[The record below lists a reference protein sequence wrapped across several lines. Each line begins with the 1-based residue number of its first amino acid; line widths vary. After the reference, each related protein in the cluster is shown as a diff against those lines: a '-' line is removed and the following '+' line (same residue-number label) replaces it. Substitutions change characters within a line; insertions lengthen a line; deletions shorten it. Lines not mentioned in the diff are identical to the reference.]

1 MFSYQP
7 QIFENNQWQ
16 ALSPWSR
23 PFTDGTA
30 LNDVLDAGCINLSL
44 SSRYNA
50 IKPFT
55 PIRIIISENGVEVD
69 RIYRLVSS
77 TKRTRRTF
85 APSVGAKY
93 DWTINT
99 IEITKAME
107 RRFIGTLTSTKY
119 LHTDYNEKY
128 AAALVSKETDYPG
141 GGVDLNVVLV
151 EKNKIMQPYQHGDSI
166 DIPCVQYYPELDE
179 QGLYVFDSDSHYG
192 RVFRFGV
199 YPCTVTI
206 DVDGRVIYT
215 KSHSLA
221 RFDTETL
228 TIPNE
233 GERLTITY
241 ETKYESA
248 PVLSTDY
255 VSDTLK
261 ITYKVSLFS
270 QIATKTRPTITSV
283 CQRLLSSGITR
294 RGGFS
299 SQEYVLDENFAEEY
313 KNVLAPEFSF
323 TNCTLFEALAQVGG
337 YIHAI
342 PRLVPLSTTDDTH
355 YKVTFDKL
363 GGSEQAPTMPPMIY
377 QDSTIDSNEWCGKI
391 TSPAQNLCN
400 TTDEG
405 GTITE
410 LGNDYITVRTEDGNI
425 EINGDNVLIR
435 TSLPIQQLIKLECGF
450 IPDHDANFDG
460 RTTPVGDI
468 TAYAYED
475 AEYSVLSSYWGTA
488 YPYSKAWALRWKQG
502 GTTIDGL
509 TWRQKNVTS
518 IGDAFQNTAIINIIN
533 AKAGLSLKSAEKN
546 DGEWYRRLAFKVTY
560 VPIATARVEAVK
572 PVLTDGGET
581 NNALVYNQ
589 GANVAETSFYGE
601 KMRGAIAR
609 LGQDVE
615 QRTYDIKT
623 YSQMPKVGQIL
634 DGKYI
639 ATIDA
644 EYDITRI
651 RITVTLAKNFNQLSQ
666 FVGLN
671 SNYRLYDISEKQSV
685 ERHIHYADKIFIGK
699 TPTTGSKLTLL
710 QNVPNVLINTI
721 NHSKTGDEE
730 IKKAQLVRILPFSAG
745 NALQDRAVIL
755 PVVAFPFGTSI
766 CFNFSFYDNYG
777 AGYQS
782 SDDYENEKNK
792 AAQRLV
798 PYTDVYGEVS
808 HIHFAMYNEGWTPNL
823 AAQADGGYAKL
834 YPQDNEFNW
843 YSGDHS
849 KALVDSYLVSY
860 LLTDGA
866 LEINKDSREKIDVT
880 YQVHYIAKSDDI
892 VVGTGLADFCKLVTD
907 TEPTLAKAAVYVVW
921 FDHTINGLNQY
932 INDSLHLGSINTD
945 VGYFERIGLLTDSQ
959 PFTIVDGVF
968 RWDSRTCP
976 RRDGAKAYA
985 VCKWKGNGRYEML
998 FGQNVTLAYGDSTD
1012 ALYFSPVPSEA
1023 NDYVLMIA
1031 PANTNVYATNAGGN
1045 PVGKLRL
1052 ASGVIPLDAEYS
1064 FIYSAQINR
1073 YSCLFN
1079 ETFSYAD
1086 KPTTITLKY
1095 LAMDN
1100 TLTLMADGIV
1110 LQEGESYD
1118 ISGNQVISLLA
1129 VPAGT
1134 QEITAQYR
1142 VATRQ
1147 AYDVVD
1153 GYVKTS
1159 DLVPKT

>member
-7 QIFENNQWQ
+7 QIYENAQWQ
-16 ALSPWSR
+16 ALSPWAR

-30 LNDVLDAGCINLSL
+30 LNDILDAGCINLSL
-44 SSRYNA
+44 SSRYA
-50 IKPFT
+50 PIKPFT
-55 PIRIIISENGVEVD
+55 PIRIIIAENGVEVD

-215 KSHSLA
+215 KSHSSA

-248 PVLSTDY
+248 PVLTTDY

-270 QIATKTRPTITSV
+270 QIAPKTQPTITSV

-294 RGGFS
+294 RVGIDNGAEIQK
-299 SQEYVLDENFAEEY
+299 QEYVLDEDFAQEY
-313 KNVLAPEFSF
+313 KNVTAPEFSF
-323 TNCTLFEALAQVGG
+323 TNCTLWDALSQVGG

-405 GTITE
+405 GAITE
-410 LGNDYITVRTEDGNI
+410 FGNDYITVRTDDGNI

-450 IPDHDANFDG
+450 IPDYNSG
-460 RTTPVGDI
+460 NTPVGDI

-502 GTTIDGL
+502 GNIIDGL
-509 TWRQKNVTS
+509 TFKQEGQTS
-518 IGDAFQNTAIINIIN
+518 VSEAFNNTAIVNIIN
-533 AKAGLSLKSAEKN
+533 AKTGIGLKPIDTSN
-546 DGEWYRRLAFKVTY
+546 GEWYRRLAFKVTY

-581 NNALVYNQ
+581 SNALVYNQ
-589 GANVAETSFYGE
+589 GANVTETSFYGE

-623 YSQMPKVGQIL
+623 YSQMPKVGQLL

-685 ERHIHYADKIFIGK
+685 ERHIHYAERIIVGK
-699 TPTTGSKLTLL
+699 SAYASRYSYQSNGNTVVDTH
-710 QNVPNVLINTI
+710 NTI
-721 NHSKTGDEE
+721 LRYFTLMMKRTFDRGAWSADESDYV
-730 IKKAQLVRILPFSAG
+730 INKIMCAFVSFDKFNASDGILM
-745 NALQDRAVIL
+745 
-755 PVVAFPFGTSI
+755 PVVAFPFGNSI
-766 CFNFSFYDNYG
+766 CFNISFYDNYG
-777 AGYQS
+777 AGFQS
-782 SDDYENEKNK
+782 SNDFENEKNK
-792 AAQRLV
+792 ATQRLV
-798 PYTDVYGEVS
+798 PYTDVYGEFS
-808 HIHFAMYNEGWTPNL
+808 KMSLFMSDNAWTPSFNE
-823 AAQADGGYAKL
+823 QKDGGKAML
-834 YPQDNEFNW
+834 YPEGTLLRKYGFTTLEVTGNLDD
-843 YSGDHS
+843 Y
-849 KALVDSYLVSY
+849 ALKID
-860 LLTDGA
+860 
-866 LEINKDSREKIDVT
+866 KDSREQIDVS
-880 YQVHYIAKSDDI
+880 YQVHYVSDCDDIIVCPGLATFNPYVSKEEAILEPDKFYVIWQKQTINALNKDIVASTSITVQELSADTAWEENTTPLKHILMVNGILKWNPMTCPINGAKSWAI
-892 VVGTGLADFCKLVTD
+892 CKKVGTDR
-907 TEPTLAKAAVYVVW
+907 Y
-921 FDHTINGLNQY
+921 TI
-932 INDSLHLGSINTD
+932 
-945 VGYFERIGLLTDSQ
+945 
-959 PFTIVDGVF
+959 
-968 RWDSRTCP
+968 
-976 RRDGAKAYA
+976 
-985 VCKWKGNGRYEML
+985 L
-998 FGQNVTLAYGDSTD
+998 FGQNVDRNSGETTD
-1012 ALYFSPVPSEA
+1012 AIYFSA
-1023 NDYVLMIA
+1023 
-1031 PANTNVYATNAGGN
+1031 
-1045 PVGKLRL
+1045 
-1052 ASGVIPLDAEYS
+1052 VIPEDY
-1064 FIYSAQINR
+1064 
-1073 YSCLFN
+1073 
-1079 ETFSYAD
+1079 
-1086 KPTTITLKY
+1086 
-1095 LAMDN
+1095 
-1100 TLTLMADGIV
+1100 
-1110 LQEGESYD
+1110 QE
-1118 ISGNQVISLLA
+1118 
-1129 VPAGT
+1129 
-1134 QEITAQYR
+1134 
-1142 VATRQ
+1142 VAF
-1147 AYDVVD
+1147 
-1153 GYVKTS
+1153 
-1159 DLVPKT
+1159 

>member
-16 ALSPWSR
+16 ALSPWAR

-30 LNDVLDAGCINLSL
+30 LNDILDAGCINLSL
-44 SSRYNA
+44 SSRYNP

-55 PIRIIISENGVEVD
+55 PIRIIIAENGVEVD
-69 RIYRLVSS
+69 RIYRFVSS

-179 QGLYVFDSDSHYG
+179 QGLYVFDSNSHYG

-206 DVDGRVIYT
+206 DVDGHVIYT
-215 KSHSLA
+215 KSHSSA

-241 ETKYESA
+241 ETQYESA
-248 PVLSTDY
+248 IIGTTNYESN
-255 VSDTLK
+255 TLK
-261 ITYKVSLFS
+261 IEYKVSLFT
-270 QIATKTRPTITSV
+270 QIVPKTQPTITSV

-294 RGGFS
+294 RVGIDTS
-299 SQEYVLDENFAEEY
+299 AEIQKQEYVLDENFAQEY
-313 KNVLAPEFSF
+313 KNITAPEFSF
-323 TNCTLFEALAQVGG
+323 TNCTLWDALSQVGG

-363 GGSEQAPTMPPMIY
+363 GGSEQAPAMPPMIY

-405 GTITE
+405 GAITE
-410 LGNDYITVRTEDGNI
+410 FGNDYITVRTEDGNI

-450 IPDHDANFDG
+450 IPDYNSG
-460 RTTPVGDI
+460 NTPVGDI

-502 GTTIDGL
+502 GNIIDGL
-509 TWRQKNVTS
+509 TFKQEGQTS
-518 IGDAFQNTAIINIIN
+518 VSEAFNNTAIVNIIN
-533 AKAGLSLKSAEKN
+533 AKTGIGLKPIDTSN
-546 DGEWYRRLAFKVTY
+546 GEWYRRLAFKVTY

-581 NNALVYNQ
+581 SNALVYNQ

-639 ATIDA
+639 ATVDA

-685 ERHIHYADKIFIGK
+685 ERHVHYAERIIVGK
-699 TPTTGSKLTLL
+699 SAYASRYSYQSNGNTVVDTH
-710 QNVPNVLINTI
+710 NTI
-721 NHSKTGDEE
+721 LRYFTLMMKRTFDRGAWSADESDYV
-730 IKKAQLVRILPFSAG
+730 INKIMCAFVSFDKF
-745 NALQDRAVIL
+745 NASDGVLM
-755 PVVAFPFGTSI
+755 PVVAFPFGNSI
-766 CFNFSFYDNYG
+766 CFNISFYDNYG
-777 AGYQS
+777 AGFQS
-782 SDDYENEKNK
+782 SNDFENEKNK
-792 AAQRLV
+792 ATQRLV
-798 PYTDVYGEVS
+798 PYTDVYGEFS
-808 HIHFAMYNEGWTPNL
+808 KMSLFMSDNAWTPSFNE
-823 AAQADGGYAKL
+823 QKDGGKAML
-834 YPQDNEFNW
+834 YPEGTLF
-843 YSGDHS
+843 S
-849 KALVDSYLVSY
+849 KYGFTTFEATGNLDDYALKID
-860 LLTDGA
+860 
-866 LEINKDSREKIDVT
+866 KDSREQIDFS
-880 YQVHYIAKSDDI
+880 YQVHYVSDSDDI
-892 VVGTGLADFCKLVTD
+892 IVCPGLATFNPYVSKEEAILEPDKFYVIWQKQTINALNKDIVASTSITVQELSADTAWEENTTPLKHILMVNGILKWNPMTCPINGAKSWAICKKVGTDR
-907 TEPTLAKAAVYVVW
+907 Y
-921 FDHTINGLNQY
+921 TI
-932 INDSLHLGSINTD
+932 
-945 VGYFERIGLLTDSQ
+945 
-959 PFTIVDGVF
+959 
-968 RWDSRTCP
+968 
-976 RRDGAKAYA
+976 
-985 VCKWKGNGRYEML
+985 L
-998 FGQNVTLAYGDSTD
+998 FGQNVDRNSGETTD
-1012 ALYFSPVPSEA
+1012 AIYFSA
-1023 NDYVLMIA
+1023 
-1031 PANTNVYATNAGGN
+1031 
-1045 PVGKLRL
+1045 
-1052 ASGVIPLDAEYS
+1052 VIPEDY
-1064 FIYSAQINR
+1064 
-1073 YSCLFN
+1073 
-1079 ETFSYAD
+1079 
-1086 KPTTITLKY
+1086 
-1095 LAMDN
+1095 
-1100 TLTLMADGIV
+1100 
-1110 LQEGESYD
+1110 QE
-1118 ISGNQVISLLA
+1118 
-1129 VPAGT
+1129 
-1134 QEITAQYR
+1134 
-1142 VATRQ
+1142 
-1147 AYDVVD
+1147 VD
-1153 GYVKTS
+1153 F
-1159 DLVPKT
+1159 

>member
-16 ALSPWSR
+16 ALSPWAR

-119 LHTDYNEKY
+119 LHTDYAAGTSIATGVFSDESTGTGYQTPTYNNTIKNPNQSGNITIPSCQSSFALGSRGRWYNE
-128 AAALVSKETDYPG
+128 DYNHP
-141 GGVDLNVVLV
+141 
-151 EKNKIMQPYQHGDSI
+151 
-166 DIPCVQYYPELDE
+166 
-179 QGLYVFDSDSHYG
+179 
-192 RVFRFGV
+192 
-199 YPCTVTI
+199 
-206 DVDGRVIYT
+206 VDGKGCYAIITYPSGKTVNTGYIEKTTYSLNADEIGTYT
-215 KSHSLA
+215 IMYQLQ
-221 RFDTETL
+221 
-228 TIPNE
+228 
-233 GERLTITY
+233 Y
-241 ETKYESA
+241 ETKDPQADVYYN
-248 PVLSTDY
+248 DRCKY
-255 VSDTLK
+255 TLK
-261 ITYKVSLFS
+261 IGVFE
-270 QIATKTRPTITSV
+270 QIAPKTQPTITSV

-299 SQEYVLDENFAEEY
+299 AQEYVLDEDFAEEY
-313 KNVLAPEFSF
+313 KNVTAPEFSF
-323 TNCTLFEALAQVGG
+323 TNCTLWDALSQVGG

-391 TSPAQNLCN
+391 SSPAQNLCN

-450 IPDHDANFDG
+450 IPDYNRG
-460 RTTPVGDI
+460 NTPVGDI

-509 TWRQKNVTS
+509 VWRQKNVTS
-518 IGDAFQNTAIINIIN
+518 VGDAFQNTAIINIIN
-533 AKAGLSLKSAEKN
+533 AKTGLSLKSSATN

-581 NNALVYNQ
+581 SNALVYNQ

-699 TPTTGSKLTLL
+699 TPTRGSKGSNLTLL

-721 NHSKTGDEE
+721 NHSKTGDDE
-730 IKKAQLVRILPFSAG
+730 IKKAQLVRVLPFSAG

-782 SDDYENEKNK
+782 SDDYENETNK

-823 AAQADGGYAKL
+823 AAQQDGGYAKI

-849 KALVDSYLVSY
+849 KALVDSYLASY

-907 TEPTLAKAAVYVVW
+907 TEPPLARASVFVVW

-932 INDSLHLGSINTD
+932 INDSFHLGSINTD

-976 RRDGAKAYA
+976 RSGGAKAYA

-1012 ALYFSPVPSEA
+1012 ALYFSPVSGEA

-1073 YSCLFN
+1073 YSCLFG

-1095 LAMDN
+1095 VAMDR

-1129 VPAGT
+1129 VPTGT

>member
-16 ALSPWSR
+16 ALSPWAR

-30 LNDVLDAGCINLSL
+30 LNDILDAGCINLSL
-44 SSRYNA
+44 SSRYNP

-55 PIRIIISENGVEVD
+55 PIRIIIAENGVEVD
-69 RIYRLVSS
+69 RIYRFVSS

-215 KSHSLA
+215 KSHSSA

-241 ETKYESA
+241 ETQYESA
-248 PVLSTDY
+248 IIGTTNYESN
-255 VSDTLK
+255 TLK
-261 ITYKVSLFS
+261 IEYKVSLFT
-270 QIATKTRPTITSV
+270 QIVPKTQPTITSV

-294 RGGFS
+294 RVGIDTGAEIQK
-299 SQEYVLDENFAEEY
+299 QEYVLDENFAQEY
-313 KNVLAPEFSF
+313 KNITAPEFSF
-323 TNCTLFEALAQVGG
+323 TNCTLWDALSQVGG

-405 GTITE
+405 GAITE
-410 LGNDYITVRTEDGNI
+410 FGNDYITVRTEDGNI

-450 IPDHDANFDG
+450 IPDYNSG
-460 RTTPVGDI
+460 NTPVGDI

-502 GTTIDGL
+502 GNIIDGL
-509 TWRQKNVTS
+509 TFKQEGQTS
-518 IGDAFQNTAIINIIN
+518 VSEAFNNTAIVNIIN
-533 AKAGLSLKSAEKN
+533 AKTGIGLKPIDTSN
-546 DGEWYRRLAFKVTY
+546 GEWYRRLAFKVTY

-581 NNALVYNQ
+581 SNALVYNQ

-639 ATIDA
+639 ATVDA

-685 ERHIHYADKIFIGK
+685 ERHIHYAERIIVGK
-699 TPTTGSKLTLL
+699 SAYASRYSYQSNGNTVVDTH
-710 QNVPNVLINTI
+710 NTI
-721 NHSKTGDEE
+721 LRYFTLMMKRTFDRGAWSADESDYV
-730 IKKAQLVRILPFSAG
+730 INKIMCAFVSFDKFNASDGILM
-745 NALQDRAVIL
+745 
-755 PVVAFPFGTSI
+755 PVVAFPFGNSI
-766 CFNFSFYDNYG
+766 CFNISFYDNYG
-777 AGYQS
+777 AGFQS
-782 SDDYENEKNK
+782 SNDFENEKNK
-792 AAQRLV
+792 ATQRLV
-798 PYTDVYGEVS
+798 PYTDVYGEFS
-808 HIHFAMYNEGWTPNL
+808 KMSLFMSDNAWTPSFNE
-823 AAQADGGYAKL
+823 QKDGGKAML
-834 YPQDNEFNW
+834 YPEGTLF
-843 YSGDHS
+843 S
-849 KALVDSYLVSY
+849 KYGFTTLEATGNLDDYALKID
-860 LLTDGA
+860 
-866 LEINKDSREKIDVT
+866 KDSREQIDVS
-880 YQVHYIAKSDDI
+880 YQVHYVSDSDDI
-892 VVGTGLADFCKLVTD
+892 IVCPGLASFNPYVSKEEAILEPDKFYVIWQKQTINALNKDIVTSSSITVQELSADTAWEENTTPLTHVLMVNGILKWNPMTCPINGAKSWAICKKVGTDR
-907 TEPTLAKAAVYVVW
+907 Y
-921 FDHTINGLNQY
+921 TI
-932 INDSLHLGSINTD
+932 
-945 VGYFERIGLLTDSQ
+945 
-959 PFTIVDGVF
+959 
-968 RWDSRTCP
+968 
-976 RRDGAKAYA
+976 
-985 VCKWKGNGRYEML
+985 L
-998 FGQNVTLAYGDSTD
+998 FGQNVDINSGETTD
-1012 ALYFSPVPSEA
+1012 AIYFSA
-1023 NDYVLMIA
+1023 
-1031 PANTNVYATNAGGN
+1031 
-1045 PVGKLRL
+1045 
-1052 ASGVIPLDAEYS
+1052 VIPEDY
-1064 FIYSAQINR
+1064 
-1073 YSCLFN
+1073 
-1079 ETFSYAD
+1079 
-1086 KPTTITLKY
+1086 
-1095 LAMDN
+1095 
-1100 TLTLMADGIV
+1100 
-1110 LQEGESYD
+1110 QE
-1118 ISGNQVISLLA
+1118 
-1129 VPAGT
+1129 
-1134 QEITAQYR
+1134 
-1142 VATRQ
+1142 
-1147 AYDVVD
+1147 VD
-1153 GYVKTS
+1153 F
-1159 DLVPKT
+1159 

>member
-7 QIFENNQWQ
+7 QIYENNQWQ
-16 ALSPWSR
+16 ALSPWAR

-44 SSRYNA
+44 SSRYNP

-99 IEITKAME
+99 IELTKQLE
-107 RRFIGTLTSTKY
+107 RRFVGTLTSTKY
-119 LHTDYNEKY
+119 LQTEYASGTIAASYAMSGENVENLEVIGKIYSPIEINTTKTVPSVSDMFKLPPTTTDLGTTTGWYWD
-128 AAALVSKETDYPG
+128 ETKIKAIQN
-141 GGVDLNVVLV
+141 NVVLQ
-151 EKNKIMQPYQHGDSI
+151 ENSASGAA
-166 DIPCVQYYPELDE
+166 PELS
-179 QGLYVFDSDSHYG
+179 F
-192 RVFRFGV
+192 
-199 YPCTVTI
+199 
-206 DVDGRVIYT
+206 
-215 KSHSLA
+215 
-221 RFDTETL
+221 
-228 TIPNE
+228 
-233 GERLTITY
+233 
-241 ETKYESA
+241 
-248 PVLSTDY
+248 STD
-255 VSDTLK
+255 TPGN
-261 ITYKVSLFS
+261 ITVRYELRIRSESISSGSPTPAIIYWKTVYDFAISAFS
-270 QIATKTRPTITSV
+270 QIAPKTQPTITSV

-299 SQEYVLDENFAEEY
+299 EQEYVLDEGFAQEY
-313 KNVLAPEFSF
+313 ENVTAPEFSF
-323 TNCTLFEALAQVGG
+323 TNCTLWDALSQVGG

-400 TTDEG
+400 TTDESG
-405 GTITE
+405 AITE
-410 LGNDYITVRTEDGNI
+410 LGNDYITVRTEDGQI

-450 IPDHDANFDG
+450 IPDYDSGN
-460 RTTPVGDI
+460 TPVGDI

-533 AKAGLSLKSAEKN
+533 AKTGLSLKSAEKN

-581 NNALVYNQ
+581 SNALVYNQ

-644 EYDITRI
+644 EYDVTRI

-685 ERHIHYADKIFIGK
+685 ERHIHYADKILIGK
-699 TPTTGSKLTLL
+699 TPAGSNLTILR
-710 QNVPNVLINTI
+710 NVFNVLINTI
-721 NHSKTGDEE
+721 NHSIKVNDK
-730 IKKAQLVRILPFSAG
+730 IKKAQLVRVLPFSEG

-782 SDDYENEKNK
+782 SDDYENETNK

-823 AAQADGGYAKL
+823 AAQQDGGYAKL
-834 YPQDNEFNW
+834 YPQNKDFDWNGGATQLA
-843 YSGDHS
+843 YIDTS
-849 KALVDSYLVSY
+849 LVGYMNSA
-860 LLTDGA
+860 GA

-892 VVGTGLADFCKLVTD
+892 VVGTGLANCCKLVTD
-907 TEPTLAKAAVYVVW
+907 TEAIPILGRAVVYVVW
-921 FDHTINGLNQY
+921 LDHTINGLNQY
-932 INDSLHLGSINTD
+932 INDDYHFDSINRD
-945 VGYFERIGLLTDSQ
+945 VGYFERIDLVQDSQ
-959 PFTIVDGVF
+959 PYTIVDGMF

-976 RRDGAKAYA
+976 RPGGAKAYA
-985 VCKWKGNGRYEML
+985 VCKWKGNKRYEML

-1012 ALYFSPVPSEA
+1012 ALYFSPISGEA
-1023 NDYVLMIA
+1023 ND
-1031 PANTNVYATNAGGN
+1031 
-1045 PVGKLRL
+1045 
-1052 ASGVIPLDAEYS
+1052 
-1064 FIYSAQINR
+1064 
-1073 YSCLFN
+1073 
-1079 ETFSYAD
+1079 
-1086 KPTTITLKY
+1086 
-1095 LAMDN
+1095 
-1100 TLTLMADGIV
+1100 
-1110 LQEGESYD
+1110 
-1118 ISGNQVISLLA
+1118 
-1129 VPAGT
+1129 
-1134 QEITAQYR
+1134 
-1142 VATRQ
+1142 
-1147 AYDVVD
+1147 
-1153 GYVKTS
+1153 
-1159 DLVPKT
+1159 

>member
-16 ALSPWSR
+16 ALSPWAR

-30 LNDVLDAGCINLSL
+30 LNDILDAGCINLSL
-44 SSRYNA
+44 SSRYNP

-55 PIRIIISENGVEVD
+55 PIRIIIAENGVEVD
-69 RIYRLVSS
+69 RIYRFVSS

-199 YPCTVTI
+199 YPCTITI

-215 KSHSLA
+215 KSHSSA

-241 ETKYESA
+241 ETQYESA
-248 PVLSTDY
+248 IIGTTNYESN
-255 VSDTLK
+255 TLK
-261 ITYKVSLFS
+261 IEYKVSLFT
-270 QIATKTRPTITSV
+270 QIVPKTQPTITSV

-294 RGGFS
+294 RVGIDTS
-299 SQEYVLDENFAEEY
+299 AEIQKQEYVLDENFAQEY
-313 KNVLAPEFSF
+313 KNITAPEFSF
-323 TNCTLFEALAQVGG
+323 TNCTLWDALSQVGG

-363 GGSEQAPTMPPMIY
+363 GGSEQAPAMPPMIY

-405 GTITE
+405 GAITE
-410 LGNDYITVRTEDGNI
+410 FGNDYITVRTEDGNI

-450 IPDHDANFDG
+450 IPDYNSG
-460 RTTPVGDI
+460 NTPVGDI

-502 GTTIDGL
+502 GNIIDGL
-509 TWRQKNVTS
+509 TFKQEGQTS
-518 IGDAFQNTAIINIIN
+518 VSEAFNNTAIVNIIN
-533 AKAGLSLKSAEKN
+533 AKTGIGLKPIDTSN
-546 DGEWYRRLAFKVTY
+546 GEWYRRLAFKVTY

-581 NNALVYNQ
+581 SNALVYNQ
-589 GANVAETSFYGE
+589 GANVTETSFYGE

-623 YSQMPKVGQIL
+623 YSQIPKVGQIL

-639 ATIDA
+639 ATVDA

-685 ERHIHYADKIFIGK
+685 ERHIHYAERIIVGK
-699 TPTTGSKLTLL
+699 SAYASRYSYQSNGNTVVDTH
-710 QNVPNVLINTI
+710 NTI
-721 NHSKTGDEE
+721 LRYFTLMMKRTFDRGAWSADESDYV
-730 IKKAQLVRILPFSAG
+730 INKIMCAFVSFDKFNASDGILM
-745 NALQDRAVIL
+745 
-755 PVVAFPFGTSI
+755 PVVAFPFGNSI
-766 CFNFSFYDNYG
+766 CFNISFYDNYG
-777 AGYQS
+777 AGFQS
-782 SDDYENEKNK
+782 SNDFENEKNK
-792 AAQRLV
+792 ATQRLV
-798 PYTDVYGEVS
+798 PYTDVYGEFS
-808 HIHFAMYNEGWTPNL
+808 KMSLFMSDNAWTPSFNE
-823 AAQADGGYAKL
+823 QKDGGKAML
-834 YPQDNEFNW
+834 YPEGTLF
-843 YSGDHS
+843 S
-849 KALVDSYLVSY
+849 KYGFTTLEATGNLDDYALKID
-860 LLTDGA
+860 
-866 LEINKDSREKIDVT
+866 KDSREQIDFS
-880 YQVHYIAKSDDI
+880 YQVHYVSDSDDI
-892 VVGTGLADFCKLVTD
+892 IVCPGLASFNPYVSKEEAILEPDKFYVIWQKQTINALNKDIVASTSITVQELSADTAWEENTTPLKHILMVNGILKWNPMTCPINGAKSWAICKKVGTDR
-907 TEPTLAKAAVYVVW
+907 Y
-921 FDHTINGLNQY
+921 TI
-932 INDSLHLGSINTD
+932 
-945 VGYFERIGLLTDSQ
+945 
-959 PFTIVDGVF
+959 
-968 RWDSRTCP
+968 
-976 RRDGAKAYA
+976 
-985 VCKWKGNGRYEML
+985 L
-998 FGQNVTLAYGDSTD
+998 FGQNVDRNSGETTD
-1012 ALYFSPVPSEA
+1012 AIYFSA
-1023 NDYVLMIA
+1023 
-1031 PANTNVYATNAGGN
+1031 
-1045 PVGKLRL
+1045 
-1052 ASGVIPLDAEYS
+1052 VIPEDY
-1064 FIYSAQINR
+1064 
-1073 YSCLFN
+1073 
-1079 ETFSYAD
+1079 
-1086 KPTTITLKY
+1086 
-1095 LAMDN
+1095 
-1100 TLTLMADGIV
+1100 
-1110 LQEGESYD
+1110 QE
-1118 ISGNQVISLLA
+1118 
-1129 VPAGT
+1129 
-1134 QEITAQYR
+1134 
-1142 VATRQ
+1142 
-1147 AYDVVD
+1147 VD
-1153 GYVKTS
+1153 F
-1159 DLVPKT
+1159 

>member
-16 ALSPWSR
+16 ALSPWAR

-30 LNDVLDAGCINLSL
+30 LNDILDAGCINLSL
-44 SSRYNA
+44 SSRYNP

-69 RIYRLVSS
+69 RIYRFVSS

-199 YPCTVTI
+199 YPCTITI

-215 KSHSLA
+215 KSHSSA

-241 ETKYESA
+241 ETQYESA
-248 PVLSTDY
+248 IIGTTNYESN
-255 VSDTLK
+255 TLK
-261 ITYKVSLFS
+261 IEYKVSLFT
-270 QIATKTRPTITSV
+270 QIVPKTQPTITSV

-294 RGGFS
+294 RVGIDTS
-299 SQEYVLDENFAEEY
+299 AEIQKQEYVLDENFAQEY
-313 KNVLAPEFSF
+313 KNVTAPEFSF
-323 TNCTLFEALAQVGG
+323 TNCTLWDALSQVGG

-363 GGSEQAPTMPPMIY
+363 GGSEQAPAMPPMIY

-405 GTITE
+405 GAITE
-410 LGNDYITVRTEDGNI
+410 FGNDYITVRTEDGNI
-425 EINGDNVLIR
+425 EINGDNVVIR
-435 TSLPIQQLIKLECGF
+435 VPEPMQKLVKLECGY
-450 IPDHDANFDG
+450 IPEYKDG
-460 RTTPVGDI
+460 KTPVGDI
-468 TAYAYED
+468 SAYAYED

-502 GTTIDGL
+502 GNIIDGL
-509 TWRQKNVTS
+509 TFKQEGQTS
-518 IGDAFQNTAIINIIN
+518 VSEAFNNTAIVNIIN
-533 AKAGLSLKSAEKN
+533 AKTGIGLKPIDTSN
-546 DGEWYRRLAFKVTY
+546 GEWYRRLAFKVTY

-581 NNALVYNQ
+581 SNALVYNQ
-589 GANVAETSFYGE
+589 GANVTETSFYGE

-639 ATIDA
+639 ATVDA

-685 ERHIHYADKIFIGK
+685 ERHIHYAERIIVGK
-699 TPTTGSKLTLL
+699 SAYASRYSYQSNGNTVVDTH
-710 QNVPNVLINTI
+710 NTI
-721 NHSKTGDEE
+721 LRYFTLMMKRTFDRGAWSADESDYV
-730 IKKAQLVRILPFSAG
+730 INKIMCAFVSFDKF
-745 NALQDRAVIL
+745 NASDGVLM
-755 PVVAFPFGTSI
+755 PVVAFPFGNSI
-766 CFNFSFYDNYG
+766 CFNISFYDNYG
-777 AGYQS
+777 AGFQS
-782 SDDYENEKNK
+782 SNDFENEKNK
-792 AAQRLV
+792 ATQRLV
-798 PYTDVYGEVS
+798 PYTDVYGEFS
-808 HIHFAMYNEGWTPNL
+808 KMSLFMSDNAWTPSFNE
-823 AAQADGGYAKL
+823 QKDGGKAML
-834 YPQDNEFNW
+834 YPEGTLF
-843 YSGDHS
+843 S
-849 KALVDSYLVSY
+849 KYGFTTLEATGNLDDYALKID
-860 LLTDGA
+860 
-866 LEINKDSREKIDVT
+866 KDSREQIDFS
-880 YQVHYIAKSDDI
+880 YQVHYVSDGDDI
-892 VVGTGLADFCKLVTD
+892 IVCPGLASFNPYVSREGVIL
-907 TEPTLAKAAVYVVW
+907 EPNKFYVIW
-921 FDHTINGLNQY
+921 QKQTINALNKDIVTSSSITVQELSADTAWEENLGGLAHALM
-932 INDSLHLGSINTD
+932 INGILKWN
-945 VGYFERIGLLTDSQ
+945 
-959 PFTIVDGVF
+959 PM
-968 RWDSRTCP
+968 TCP
-976 RRDGAKAYA
+976 IDGAKSWAI
-985 VCKWKGNGRYEML
+985 CKKVGTNRYTIC
-998 FGQNVTLAYGDSTD
+998 FGQNVDINSGETTD
-1012 ALYFSPVPSEA
+1012 AIYFSA
-1023 NDYVLMIA
+1023 
-1031 PANTNVYATNAGGN
+1031 
-1045 PVGKLRL
+1045 
-1052 ASGVIPLDAEYS
+1052 VIPEDY
-1064 FIYSAQINR
+1064 
-1073 YSCLFN
+1073 
-1079 ETFSYAD
+1079 
-1086 KPTTITLKY
+1086 
-1095 LAMDN
+1095 
-1100 TLTLMADGIV
+1100 
-1110 LQEGESYD
+1110 QE
-1118 ISGNQVISLLA
+1118 
-1129 VPAGT
+1129 
-1134 QEITAQYR
+1134 
-1142 VATRQ
+1142 
-1147 AYDVVD
+1147 VD
-1153 GYVKTS
+1153 F
-1159 DLVPKT
+1159 

>member
-16 ALSPWSR
+16 ALSPWVR

-44 SSRYNA
+44 SSRYTP

-99 IEITKAME
+99 IELTKAME

-119 LHTDYNEKY
+119 LHTDYASAYQQVSENLNNGLATGYKKY
-128 AAALVSKETDYPG
+128 IDITQHYYSPVIVGKAFTVYSNRYSINVTPNGTVTAGSIKR
-141 GGVDLNVVLV
+141 LNVVVKSPSGSVLMN
-151 EKNKIMQPYQHGDSI
+151 EDLTANKNIR
-166 DIPCVQYYPELDE
+166 LDE
-179 QGLYVFDSDSHYG
+179 IG
-192 RVFRFGV
+192 
-199 YPCTVTI
+199 T
-206 DVDGRVIYT
+206 YT
-215 KSHSLA
+215 L
-221 RFDTETL
+221 TETL
-228 TIPNE
+228 VITWTLVGDPGTMDETFKNE
-233 GERLTITY
+233 
-241 ETKYESA
+241 
-248 PVLSTDY
+248 LSFAAFT
-255 VSDTLK
+255 
-261 ITYKVSLFS
+261 
-270 QIATKTRPTITSV
+270 QIAPKTQPTITSV

-294 RGGFS
+294 RVGIDTGAEIQK
-299 SQEYVLDENFAEEY
+299 QEYVLDEDFAQEY
-313 KNVLAPEFSF
+313 ENVTAPEFSF
-323 TNCTLFEALAQVGG
+323 TNCTLWDALSQVGG

-405 GTITE
+405 GAITE
-410 LGNDYITVRTEDGNI
+410 FGNDYITVRTEDGNI

-450 IPDHDANFDG
+450 IPDYNSG
-460 RTTPVGDI
+460 NTPVGDI

-502 GTTIDGL
+502 GNIIDGL
-509 TWRQKNVTS
+509 TFKQEGQTS
-518 IGDAFQNTAIINIIN
+518 VSEAFNNTAIVNIIN
-533 AKAGLSLKSAEKN
+533 AKTGIGLKPIDTSN
-546 DGEWYRRLAFKVTY
+546 GEWYRRLAFKVTY

-581 NNALVYNQ
+581 SNALVYNQ

-685 ERHIHYADKIFIGK
+685 ERHIHYAERIIVGK
-699 TPTTGSKLTLL
+699 SAYASRYSYQSNGNTVVDTH
-710 QNVPNVLINTI
+710 NTI
-721 NHSKTGDEE
+721 LRYFTLMMKRTFDRGAWTADESDYV
-730 IKKAQLVRILPFSAG
+730 INKIMCAFVSFDKF
-745 NALQDRAVIL
+745 NASDGIIM
-755 PVVAFPFGTSI
+755 PVVAFPFGNSI
-766 CFNFSFYDNYG
+766 CFNISFYDNYG
-777 AGYQS
+777 AGFQS
-782 SDDYENEKNK
+782 SNDFENEKNK
-792 AAQRLV
+792 ATQRLV
-798 PYTDVYGEVS
+798 PYTDVYGEFS
-808 HIHFAMYNEGWTPNL
+808 KMSLFMSDNAWTPSFNE
-823 AAQADGGYAKL
+823 QKDGGKAML
-834 YPQDNEFNW
+834 YPEGTLFRKYGFTTLEATGNLDD
-843 YSGDHS
+843 Y
-849 KALVDSYLVSY
+849 ALKID
-860 LLTDGA
+860 
-866 LEINKDSREKIDVT
+866 KDSREQIDFS
-880 YQVHYIAKSDDI
+880 YQVHYVSDSDDI
-892 VVGTGLADFCKLVTD
+892 IVCPGLASFNPYVSKEEAILEPDKFYVIWQKQTINALNKDIVTSSSITVQELSADTAWEENTTPLTHVLMVNGILKWNPMTCPINGAKSWAICKKVGTDR
-907 TEPTLAKAAVYVVW
+907 Y
-921 FDHTINGLNQY
+921 TI
-932 INDSLHLGSINTD
+932 
-945 VGYFERIGLLTDSQ
+945 
-959 PFTIVDGVF
+959 
-968 RWDSRTCP
+968 
-976 RRDGAKAYA
+976 
-985 VCKWKGNGRYEML
+985 L
-998 FGQNVTLAYGDSTD
+998 FGQNVDRNSGETTD
-1012 ALYFSPVPSEA
+1012 AIYFSA
-1023 NDYVLMIA
+1023 
-1031 PANTNVYATNAGGN
+1031 
-1045 PVGKLRL
+1045 
-1052 ASGVIPLDAEYS
+1052 VIPEDY
-1064 FIYSAQINR
+1064 
-1073 YSCLFN
+1073 
-1079 ETFSYAD
+1079 
-1086 KPTTITLKY
+1086 
-1095 LAMDN
+1095 
-1100 TLTLMADGIV
+1100 
-1110 LQEGESYD
+1110 QE
-1118 ISGNQVISLLA
+1118 
-1129 VPAGT
+1129 
-1134 QEITAQYR
+1134 
-1142 VATRQ
+1142 
-1147 AYDVVD
+1147 VD
-1153 GYVKTS
+1153 F
-1159 DLVPKT
+1159 

>member
-16 ALSPWSR
+16 ALSPWAR

-30 LNDVLDAGCINLSL
+30 LNDILDAGCINLSL
-44 SSRYNA
+44 SSRYNP

-55 PIRIIISENGVEVD
+55 PIRIIIAENGVEVD
-69 RIYRLVSS
+69 RIYRFVSS

-206 DVDGRVIYT
+206 DVDGHVIYT
-215 KSHSLA
+215 KSHSSA

-241 ETKYESA
+241 ETQYESA
-248 PVLSTDY
+248 IIGTTNYESN
-255 VSDTLK
+255 TLK
-261 ITYKVSLFS
+261 IEYKVSLFT
-270 QIATKTRPTITSV
+270 QIVPKTQPTITSV

-294 RGGFS
+294 RVGIDTGAEIQK
-299 SQEYVLDENFAEEY
+299 QEYVLDEDFAQEY
-313 KNVLAPEFSF
+313 ENVTAPEFSF
-323 TNCTLFEALAQVGG
+323 TNCTLWDALSQVGG

-405 GTITE
+405 GAITE
-410 LGNDYITVRTEDGNI
+410 FGNDYITVRTEDGNI

-450 IPDHDANFDG
+450 IPDYNSG
-460 RTTPVGDI
+460 NTPVGDI

-502 GTTIDGL
+502 GNIIDGL
-509 TWRQKNVTS
+509 TFKQEGQTS
-518 IGDAFQNTAIINIIN
+518 VSEAFNNTAIVNIIN
-533 AKAGLSLKSAEKN
+533 AKTGIGLKPIDTSNGK
-546 DGEWYRRLAFKVTY
+546 WYRRLAFKVTY

-581 NNALVYNQ
+581 SNALVYNQ

-639 ATIDA
+639 ATVDA

-685 ERHIHYADKIFIGK
+685 ERHIHYAERIIVGK
-699 TPTTGSKLTLL
+699 SAYASRYSYQSNGNTVVDTH
-710 QNVPNVLINTI
+710 NTI
-721 NHSKTGDEE
+721 LRYFTLMMKRTFDRGAWSADESDYV
-730 IKKAQLVRILPFSAG
+730 INKIMCAFVSFDKFNASDGILM
-745 NALQDRAVIL
+745 
-755 PVVAFPFGTSI
+755 PVVAFPFGNSI
-766 CFNFSFYDNYG
+766 CFNISFYDNYG
-777 AGYQS
+777 AGFQS
-782 SDDYENEKNK
+782 SNDFENEKNK
-792 AAQRLV
+792 ATQRLV
-798 PYTDVYGEVS
+798 PYTDVYGEFS
-808 HIHFAMYNEGWTPNL
+808 KMSLFMSDNAWTPSFNE
-823 AAQADGGYAKL
+823 QKDGGKAML
-834 YPQDNEFNW
+834 YPEGTLF
-843 YSGDHS
+843 S
-849 KALVDSYLVSY
+849 KYGFTTLEATGNLDDYALKID
-860 LLTDGA
+860 
-866 LEINKDSREKIDVT
+866 KDSREQIDFS
-880 YQVHYIAKSDDI
+880 YQVHYVSDSDDI
-892 VVGTGLADFCKLVTD
+892 IVCPGLASFNPYVSKEEAILEPDKFYVIWQKQTINALNKDIVTSSSITVQELSADTAWEENTTPLTHVLMVNGILKWNPMTCPINGAKSWAICKKVGTDR
-907 TEPTLAKAAVYVVW
+907 Y
-921 FDHTINGLNQY
+921 TI
-932 INDSLHLGSINTD
+932 
-945 VGYFERIGLLTDSQ
+945 
-959 PFTIVDGVF
+959 
-968 RWDSRTCP
+968 
-976 RRDGAKAYA
+976 
-985 VCKWKGNGRYEML
+985 L
-998 FGQNVTLAYGDSTD
+998 FGQNVDRNSGETTD
-1012 ALYFSPVPSEA
+1012 AIYFSA
-1023 NDYVLMIA
+1023 
-1031 PANTNVYATNAGGN
+1031 
-1045 PVGKLRL
+1045 
-1052 ASGVIPLDAEYS
+1052 VIPEDY
-1064 FIYSAQINR
+1064 
-1073 YSCLFN
+1073 
-1079 ETFSYAD
+1079 
-1086 KPTTITLKY
+1086 
-1095 LAMDN
+1095 
-1100 TLTLMADGIV
+1100 
-1110 LQEGESYD
+1110 QE
-1118 ISGNQVISLLA
+1118 
-1129 VPAGT
+1129 
-1134 QEITAQYR
+1134 
-1142 VATRQ
+1142 
-1147 AYDVVD
+1147 VD
-1153 GYVKTS
+1153 F
-1159 DLVPKT
+1159 

>member
-16 ALSPWSR
+16 ALSPWAR

-44 SSRYNA
+44 SSRYNP

-55 PIRIIISENGVEVD
+55 PIRIIITEDGVEVD

-99 IEITKAME
+99 IELTKAME

-119 LHTDYNEKY
+119 LQTDYNEKY
-128 AAALVSKETDYPG
+128 AAAIVSKETDYPG
-141 GGVDLNVVLV
+141 GGIDLNVVLV

-179 QGLYVFDSDSHYG
+179 QGLYVFDSNSHYG

-199 YPCTVTI
+199 YPCTITI

-215 KSHSLA
+215 KSHSSA

-248 PVLSTDY
+248 PVLTTDY

-270 QIATKTRPTITSV
+270 QIAPKTQPTITSV

-294 RGGFS
+294 RVGIDTGAEIQK
-299 SQEYVLDENFAEEY
+299 QEYVLDENFAQEY
-313 KNVLAPEFSF
+313 KNITAPEFSF
-323 TNCTLFEALAQVGG
+323 TNCTLWDALSQVGG

-405 GTITE
+405 GAITE
-410 LGNDYITVRTEDGNI
+410 FGNDYITVRTEDGNI

-450 IPDHDANFDG
+450 IPDYNSG
-460 RTTPVGDI
+460 NTPVGDI

-502 GTTIDGL
+502 GNIIDGL
-509 TWRQKNVTS
+509 TFKQEGQTS
-518 IGDAFQNTAIINIIN
+518 VSEAFNNTAIVNIIN
-533 AKAGLSLKSAEKN
+533 AKTGIGLKPIDTSN
-546 DGEWYRRLAFKVTY
+546 GEWYRRLAFKVTY

-581 NNALVYNQ
+581 SNALVYNQ

-639 ATIDA
+639 ATVDA
-644 EYDITRI
+644 EYDITRM

-685 ERHIHYADKIFIGK
+685 ERHIHYAERIIVGK
-699 TPTTGSKLTLL
+699 SAYASRYSYQSNGNTVVDTH
-710 QNVPNVLINTI
+710 NTI
-721 NHSKTGDEE
+721 LRYFTLMMKRTFDRGAWSADESDYV
-730 IKKAQLVRILPFSAG
+730 INKIMCAFVSFDKFNASDGILM
-745 NALQDRAVIL
+745 
-755 PVVAFPFGTSI
+755 PVVAFPFGNSI
-766 CFNFSFYDNYG
+766 CFNISFYDNYG
-777 AGYQS
+777 AGFQS
-782 SDDYENEKNK
+782 SNDFENEKNK
-792 AAQRLV
+792 ATQRLV
-798 PYTDVYGEVS
+798 PYTDVYGEFS
-808 HIHFAMYNEGWTPNL
+808 KMSLFMSDNAWTPSFNE
-823 AAQADGGYAKL
+823 QKDGGKAML
-834 YPQDNEFNW
+834 YPEGTLF
-843 YSGDHS
+843 S
-849 KALVDSYLVSY
+849 KYGFTTLEATGNLDDYALKID
-860 LLTDGA
+860 
-866 LEINKDSREKIDVT
+866 KDSREQIDFS
-880 YQVHYIAKSDDI
+880 YQVHYVSDSDDI
-892 VVGTGLADFCKLVTD
+892 IVCPGLASFNPYVSKEEAILEPDKFYVIWQKQTINALNKDIVASTSITVQELSADTAWEENTTPLTHVLMVNGILKWNPMTCPINGAKSWAICKKVGTDR
-907 TEPTLAKAAVYVVW
+907 Y
-921 FDHTINGLNQY
+921 TI
-932 INDSLHLGSINTD
+932 
-945 VGYFERIGLLTDSQ
+945 
-959 PFTIVDGVF
+959 
-968 RWDSRTCP
+968 
-976 RRDGAKAYA
+976 
-985 VCKWKGNGRYEML
+985 L
-998 FGQNVTLAYGDSTD
+998 FGQNVDINSGETTD
-1012 ALYFSPVPSEA
+1012 AIYFSA
-1023 NDYVLMIA
+1023 
-1031 PANTNVYATNAGGN
+1031 
-1045 PVGKLRL
+1045 
-1052 ASGVIPLDAEYS
+1052 VIPEDY
-1064 FIYSAQINR
+1064 
-1073 YSCLFN
+1073 
-1079 ETFSYAD
+1079 
-1086 KPTTITLKY
+1086 
-1095 LAMDN
+1095 
-1100 TLTLMADGIV
+1100 
-1110 LQEGESYD
+1110 QE
-1118 ISGNQVISLLA
+1118 
-1129 VPAGT
+1129 
-1134 QEITAQYR
+1134 
-1142 VATRQ
+1142 VAF
-1147 AYDVVD
+1147 
-1153 GYVKTS
+1153 
-1159 DLVPKT
+1159 

>member
-1 MFSYQP
+1 VLLFYAKKEQVSMFSYQP

-16 ALSPWSR
+16 ALSPWAR

-44 SSRYNA
+44 SSRYNP

-55 PIRIIISENGVEVD
+55 PIRIIITEDGVEVD

-119 LHTDYNEKY
+119 LGKDFASGKSISMPVTSGNAFDNGY
-128 AAALVSKETDYPG
+128 LI
-141 GGVDLNVVLV
+141 
-151 EKNKIMQPYQHGDSI
+151 EKNKIFMPLKVGTSYAIPYFNWGIYQTVEN
-166 DIPCVQYYPELDE
+166 PN
-179 QGLYVFDSDSHYG
+179 GLYATSNALLDFANNTMSVISPS
-192 RVFRFGV
+192 GV
-199 YPCTVTI
+199 EIAKVLYYNGTTNTTKTI
-206 DVDGRVIYT
+206 E
-215 KSHSLA
+215 L
-221 RFDTETL
+221 TET
-228 TIPNE
+228 
-233 GERLTITY
+233 GTY
-241 ETKYESA
+241 HIKYEGYIEQENTHYDFSA
-248 PVLSTDY
+248 DYSLS
-255 VSDTLK
+255 VFEQ
-261 ITYKVSLFS
+261 V
-270 QIATKTRPTITSV
+270 QQKTQPTITSV

-299 SQEYVLDENFAEEY
+299 AQEYVLDEDFAEEY

-323 TNCTLFEALAQVGG
+323 TNCTLWDALSQVGG

-377 QDSTIDSNEWCGKI
+377 RDSTIDSNEWCGKI

-533 AKAGLSLKSAEKN
+533 AKTGLSLKSSATN

-699 TPTTGSKLTLL
+699 TPTAGSNLTILR
-710 QNVPNVLINTI
+710 NVSNVLINTI
-721 NHSKTGDEE
+721 DHSVTGDDE
-730 IKKAQLVRILPFSAG
+730 IKKAQIVRVLPFSGG
-745 NALQDRAVIL
+745 NALQDRSVIL
-755 PVVAFPFGTSI
+755 PVVAFPFGTSL

-782 SDDYENEKNK
+782 SDDYENETNK

-808 HIHFAMYNEGWTPNL
+808 HIHFAMYNEGWIPNL
-823 AAQADGGYAKL
+823 AAQQDGGYAKL
-834 YPQDNEFNW
+834 YPQNKDFDWNGGATQVA
-843 YSGDHS
+843 YIDTS
-849 KALVDSYLVSY
+849 LVGYTTSA
-860 LLTDGA
+860 GA
-866 LEINKDSREKIDVT
+866 LEIDKDSREKIDVT
-880 YQVHYIAKSDDI
+880 YQVHFIAKSDDI

-907 TEPTLAKAAVYVVW
+907 TEPTVGKATVFVVW
-921 FDHTINGLNQY
+921 LDHTINGLNQY
-932 INDSLHLGSINTD
+932 IADSYHLASGDFDI
-945 VGYFERIGLLTDSQ
+945 GYFENIGLLIPADR
-959 PFTIVDGVF
+959 PYTIVDGVF
-968 RWDSRTCP
+968 KWNSRTCP

-1012 ALYFSPVPSEA
+1012 ALYFSP
-1023 NDYVLMIA
+1023 
-1031 PANTNVYATNAGGN
+1031 
-1045 PVGKLRL
+1045 
-1052 ASGVIPLDAEYS
+1052 ASGEDTM
-1064 FIYSAQINR
+1064 
-1073 YSCLFN
+1073 FN
-1079 ETFSYAD
+1079 
-1086 KPTTITLKY
+1086 
-1095 LAMDN
+1095 
-1100 TLTLMADGIV
+1100 
-1110 LQEGESYD
+1110 
-1118 ISGNQVISLLA
+1118 
-1129 VPAGT
+1129 
-1134 QEITAQYR
+1134 
-1142 VATRQ
+1142 
-1147 AYDVVD
+1147 
-1153 GYVKTS
+1153 
-1159 DLVPKT
+1159 

>member
-16 ALSPWSR
+16 ALSPWAR

-44 SSRYNA
+44 SSRYDP

-55 PIRIIISENGVEVD
+55 PIRIIIAENGVEAD

-119 LHTDYNEKY
+119 LQTDYAEQGYKTKGTMLPTSNTDFIDFATVGTPYLTPYKNGSTMYVLNPNKQIHYSASLDTINESYVEIKY
-128 AAALVSKETDYPG
+128 PSGSV
-141 GGVDLNVVLV
+141 
-151 EKNKIMQPYQHGDSI
+151 NKIITTSLNDDTVTQIELTEDGTYSI
-166 DIPCVQYYPELDE
+166 TAYADTKLRKTSSGSTYNAR
-179 QGLYVFDSDSHYG
+179 GGFVFDIG
-192 RVFRFGV
+192 VFSES
-199 YPCTVTI
+199 
-206 DVDGRVIYT
+206 T
-215 KSHSLA
+215 K
-221 RFDTETL
+221 
-228 TIPNE
+228 
-233 GERLTITY
+233 
-241 ETKYESA
+241 
-248 PVLSTDY
+248 
-255 VSDTLK
+255 
-261 ITYKVSLFS
+261 
-270 QIATKTRPTITSV
+270 KTQPTITSV
-283 CQRLLSSGITR
+283 CQRLLSTGITR
-294 RGGFS
+294 RGGFFA
-299 SQEYVLDENFAEEY
+299 QEYVLDEDFAEKY
-313 KNVLAPEFSF
+313 KNVTAPEFSF
-323 TNCTLFEALAQVGG
+323 TNCTLWDALSQVGG

-518 IGDAFQNTAIINIIN
+518 VGDAFQNTAIINIIN
-533 AKAGLSLKSAEKN
+533 AKTGLSLKSAEKN

-581 NNALVYNQ
+581 SNALVYNQ

-699 TPTTGSKLTLL
+699 TPTVGSNLTLL

-907 TEPTLAKAAVYVVW
+907 TEPPLARASVFVVW

-932 INDSLHLGSINTD
+932 INDSYHLDNIDTD
-945 VGYFERIGLLTDSQ
+945 IGYFERIIMLTDSN
-959 PFTIVDGVF
+959 PYTIVNGVF

-976 RRDGAKAYA
+976 RRGGAKAYA

-1012 ALYFSPVPSEA
+1012 ALYFSPVSGEA
-1023 NDYVLMIA
+1023 NDYELMIA

-1064 FIYSAQINR
+1064 YIYSAQINR
-1073 YSCLFN
+1073 YSCLFG

-1095 LAMDN
+1095 VAMDT
-1100 TLTLMADGIV
+1100 TLTLMADGLV
-1110 LQEGESYD
+1110 LEEGDDKNYVV
-1118 ISGNQVISLLA
+1118 SGNQTISLLA
-1129 VPAGT
+1129 IPSGT
-1134 QEITAQYR
+1134 QNITAQYR

>member
-16 ALSPWSR
+16 ALSPWAR

-30 LNDVLDAGCINLSL
+30 LNDILDAGCINLSL
-44 SSRYNA
+44 SSRYNP

-55 PIRIIISENGVEVD
+55 PIRIIIAENGVEVD
-69 RIYRLVSS
+69 RIYRFVSS

-215 KSHSLA
+215 KSHSSA

-241 ETKYESA
+241 ETQYESA
-248 PVLSTDY
+248 IIGTTNYESN
-255 VSDTLK
+255 TLK
-261 ITYKVSLFS
+261 IEYKVSLFT
-270 QIATKTRPTITSV
+270 QIVPKTQPTITSV

-294 RGGFS
+294 RVGIDTS
-299 SQEYVLDENFAEEY
+299 AEIQKQEYVLDENFAQEY
-313 KNVLAPEFSF
+313 KNITAPEFSF
-323 TNCTLFEALAQVGG
+323 TNCTLWDALSQVGG

-363 GGSEQAPTMPPMIY
+363 GGSEQAPAMPPMIY

-405 GTITE
+405 GAITE
-410 LGNDYITVRTEDGNI
+410 FGNDYITVRTEDGNI

-450 IPDHDANFDG
+450 IPDYNSG
-460 RTTPVGDI
+460 NTPVGDI

-502 GTTIDGL
+502 GNIIDGL
-509 TWRQKNVTS
+509 TFKQEGQTS
-518 IGDAFQNTAIINIIN
+518 VSEAFNNTAIVNIIN
-533 AKAGLSLKSAEKN
+533 AKTGIGLKPIDTSN
-546 DGEWYRRLAFKVTY
+546 GEWYRRLAFKVTY

-581 NNALVYNQ
+581 SNALVYNQ

-685 ERHIHYADKIFIGK
+685 ERHIHYAERIIVGK
-699 TPTTGSKLTLL
+699 SAYASRYSYQSNGNTVVDTH
-710 QNVPNVLINTI
+710 NTI
-721 NHSKTGDEE
+721 LRYFTLMMKRTFDRGAWSADESDYV
-730 IKKAQLVRILPFSAG
+730 INKIMCAFVSFDKFNASDGILM
-745 NALQDRAVIL
+745 
-755 PVVAFPFGTSI
+755 PVVAFPFGNSI
-766 CFNFSFYDNYG
+766 CFNISFYDNYG
-777 AGYQS
+777 AGFQS
-782 SDDYENEKNK
+782 SNDFENEKNK
-792 AAQRLV
+792 ATQRLV
-798 PYTDVYGEVS
+798 PYTDVYGEFS
-808 HIHFAMYNEGWTPNL
+808 KMSLFMSDNAWTPSFNE
-823 AAQADGGYAKL
+823 QKDGGKAML
-834 YPQDNEFNW
+834 YPEGTLF
-843 YSGDHS
+843 S
-849 KALVDSYLVSY
+849 KYGFTTLEATGNLDDYALKID
-860 LLTDGA
+860 
-866 LEINKDSREKIDVT
+866 KDSREQIDFS
-880 YQVHYIAKSDDI
+880 YQVHYVSDSDDI
-892 VVGTGLADFCKLVTD
+892 IVCPGLASFNPYVSKEEAILEPDKFYVIWQKQTINALNKDIVASTSITVQELSADTAWEENTTPLTHVLMVNGILKWNPMTCPINGAKSWAICKKVGTDR
-907 TEPTLAKAAVYVVW
+907 Y
-921 FDHTINGLNQY
+921 TI
-932 INDSLHLGSINTD
+932 
-945 VGYFERIGLLTDSQ
+945 
-959 PFTIVDGVF
+959 
-968 RWDSRTCP
+968 
-976 RRDGAKAYA
+976 
-985 VCKWKGNGRYEML
+985 L
-998 FGQNVTLAYGDSTD
+998 FGQNVDRNSGETTD
-1012 ALYFSPVPSEA
+1012 AIYFSA
-1023 NDYVLMIA
+1023 
-1031 PANTNVYATNAGGN
+1031 
-1045 PVGKLRL
+1045 
-1052 ASGVIPLDAEYS
+1052 VIPEDY
-1064 FIYSAQINR
+1064 
-1073 YSCLFN
+1073 
-1079 ETFSYAD
+1079 
-1086 KPTTITLKY
+1086 
-1095 LAMDN
+1095 
-1100 TLTLMADGIV
+1100 
-1110 LQEGESYD
+1110 QE
-1118 ISGNQVISLLA
+1118 
-1129 VPAGT
+1129 
-1134 QEITAQYR
+1134 
-1142 VATRQ
+1142 
-1147 AYDVVD
+1147 VD
-1153 GYVKTS
+1153 F
-1159 DLVPKT
+1159 

>member
-16 ALSPWSR
+16 ALSPWAR

-30 LNDVLDAGCINLSL
+30 LNDILDAGCINLSL
-44 SSRYNA
+44 SSRYNP

-55 PIRIIISENGVEVD
+55 PIRIIIAENGVEVD
-69 RIYRLVSS
+69 RIYRFVSS

-206 DVDGRVIYT
+206 DVDGHVIYT
-215 KSHSLA
+215 KSHSSA

-241 ETKYESA
+241 ETQYESA
-248 PVLSTDY
+248 IIGTTNYESN
-255 VSDTLK
+255 TLK
-261 ITYKVSLFS
+261 IEYKVSLFT
-270 QIATKTRPTITSV
+270 QIAPKTQPTITSV

-294 RGGFS
+294 RVGIDTGAEIQK
-299 SQEYVLDENFAEEY
+299 QEYVLDENFAQEY
-313 KNVLAPEFSF
+313 KNITAPEFSF

-363 GGSEQAPTMPPMIY
+363 GGSEQAPAMPPMIY

-405 GTITE
+405 GAITE
-410 LGNDYITVRTEDGNI
+410 FGNDYITVRTEDGNI

-450 IPDHDANFDG
+450 IPDYNSG
-460 RTTPVGDI
+460 NTPVGDI

-502 GTTIDGL
+502 GNIIDGL
-509 TWRQKNVTS
+509 TFKQEGQTS
-518 IGDAFQNTAIINIIN
+518 VSEAFNNTAIVNIIN
-533 AKAGLSLKSAEKN
+533 AKTGIGLKPIDTSN
-546 DGEWYRRLAFKVTY
+546 GEWYRRLAFKVTY

-581 NNALVYNQ
+581 SNALVYNQ

-639 ATIDA
+639 ATVDA

-685 ERHIHYADKIFIGK
+685 ERHIHYAERIIVGK
-699 TPTTGSKLTLL
+699 SAYASRYSYQSNGNTVVDTH
-710 QNVPNVLINTI
+710 NTI
-721 NHSKTGDEE
+721 LRYFTLMMKRTFDRGAWSADESDYV
-730 IKKAQLVRILPFSAG
+730 INKIMCAFVSFDKFNASDGILM
-745 NALQDRAVIL
+745 
-755 PVVAFPFGTSI
+755 PVVAFPFGNSI
-766 CFNFSFYDNYG
+766 CFNISFYDNYG
-777 AGYQS
+777 AGFQS
-782 SDDYENEKNK
+782 SNDFENEKNK
-792 AAQRLV
+792 ATQRLV
-798 PYTDVYGEVS
+798 PYTDVYGEFS
-808 HIHFAMYNEGWTPNL
+808 KMSLFMSDNAWTPSLNE
-823 AAQADGGYAKL
+823 QNDGGKAML
-834 YPQDNEFNW
+834 YPEGTLF
-843 YSGDHS
+843 S
-849 KALVDSYLVSY
+849 KYGFTTLEATGNLDDYALKID
-860 LLTDGA
+860 
-866 LEINKDSREKIDVT
+866 KDSREQIDIS
-880 YQVHYIAKSDDI
+880 YQVHYVSDSDDI
-892 VVGTGLADFCKLVTD
+892 IVCPGLASFNPYVSKEEAILEPDKFYVIWQKQTINALNKDIVTSSSITVQELSADTAWEENTTPLTHVLMVNGILKWNPMTCPINGAKSWAICKKVGTDR
-907 TEPTLAKAAVYVVW
+907 Y
-921 FDHTINGLNQY
+921 TI
-932 INDSLHLGSINTD
+932 
-945 VGYFERIGLLTDSQ
+945 
-959 PFTIVDGVF
+959 
-968 RWDSRTCP
+968 
-976 RRDGAKAYA
+976 
-985 VCKWKGNGRYEML
+985 L
-998 FGQNVTLAYGDSTD
+998 FGQNVDRNSGETTD
-1012 ALYFSPVPSEA
+1012 AIYFSA
-1023 NDYVLMIA
+1023 
-1031 PANTNVYATNAGGN
+1031 
-1045 PVGKLRL
+1045 
-1052 ASGVIPLDAEYS
+1052 VIPEDY
-1064 FIYSAQINR
+1064 
-1073 YSCLFN
+1073 
-1079 ETFSYAD
+1079 
-1086 KPTTITLKY
+1086 
-1095 LAMDN
+1095 
-1100 TLTLMADGIV
+1100 
-1110 LQEGESYD
+1110 QE
-1118 ISGNQVISLLA
+1118 
-1129 VPAGT
+1129 
-1134 QEITAQYR
+1134 
-1142 VATRQ
+1142 
-1147 AYDVVD
+1147 VD
-1153 GYVKTS
+1153 F
-1159 DLVPKT
+1159 

>member
-16 ALSPWSR
+16 ALSPWAR

-99 IEITKAME
+99 IELTKAME

-119 LHTDYNEKY
+119 LHTDYAAGSVLAPAQTSGMAFSGDYVGCLTRLNAVYTPIAGFQLDILSFRSIY
-128 AAALVSKETDYPG
+128 ALADSTG
-141 GGVDLNVVLV
+141 SGVTKLY
-151 EKNKIMQPYQHGDSI
+151 YQWGT
-166 DIPCVQYYPELDE
+166 
-179 QGLYVFDSDSHYG
+179 
-192 RVFRFGV
+192 
-199 YPCTVTI
+199 YPCNVHVVDKNNTI
-206 DVDGRVIYT
+206 VYDHTFSSTSFGTQTIT
-215 KSHSLA
+215 LPNTGN
-221 RFDTETL
+221 FTL
-228 TIPNE
+228 TYSGKIDSK
-233 GERLTITY
+233 GT
-241 ETKYESA
+241 SA
-248 PVLSTDY
+248 GASFSPIDF
-255 VSDTLK
+255 
-261 ITYKVSLFS
+261 KVELAISNFS
-270 QIATKTRPTITSV
+270 QIVPKTQPTITSV

-294 RGGFS
+294 RVGIDKGAEIQQ
-299 SQEYVLDENFAEEY
+299 QEYVLDEDFAEEY
-313 KNVLAPEFSF
+313 KNVTAPEFSF
-323 TNCTLFEALAQVGG
+323 TNCTLWDALSQVGG

-405 GTITE
+405 GAITE
-410 LGNDYITVRTEDGNI
+410 FGNDYITVRTEDGNI

-450 IPDHDANFDG
+450 IPDYNSG
-460 RTTPVGDI
+460 NTPVGDI

-502 GTTIDGL
+502 GNIIDGL
-509 TWRQKNVTS
+509 TFKQEGQTS
-518 IGDAFQNTAIINIIN
+518 VSEAFNKTAIVNIIN
-533 AKAGLSLKSAEKN
+533 AKTGIGLNSINTSN
-546 DGEWYRRLAFKVTY
+546 GEWYRRLAFKVTY

-581 NNALVYNQ
+581 SNALVYNQ

-651 RITVTLAKNFNQLSQ
+651 RITLTLAKNFNQLSQ

-685 ERHIHYADKIFIGK
+685 ERHIHYAERIIVGK
-699 TPTTGSKLTLL
+699 SAYASRYSYQSNGNTVVDTH
-710 QNVPNVLINTI
+710 NTI
-721 NHSKTGDEE
+721 LRYFTLMMKRTFDRGAWSADESDY
-730 IKKAQLVRILPFSAG
+730 IINKIMCAFVSFDKF
-745 NALQDRAVIL
+745 NASDGVLM
-755 PVVAFPFGTSI
+755 PVVAFPFGNSI
-766 CFNFSFYDNYG
+766 CFNISFYDNYG
-777 AGYQS
+777 AGFQS
-782 SDDYENEKNK
+782 SNDFENEKNK
-792 AAQRLV
+792 ATQRLV
-798 PYTDVYGEVS
+798 PYTDVYGEFS
-808 HIHFAMYNEGWTPNL
+808 KMSLFMSDNAWTPSFNE
-823 AAQADGGYAKL
+823 QKDGGKAML
-834 YPQDNEFNW
+834 YPEGTSLGKYGFTTLEATGNLDD
-843 YSGDHS
+843 Y
-849 KALVDSYLVSY
+849 ALKID
-860 LLTDGA
+860 
-866 LEINKDSREKIDVT
+866 KDSREQIDIS
-880 YQVHYIAKSDDI
+880 YQVHYVSDSDDI
-892 VVGTGLADFCKLVTD
+892 IVCPGLATFNPYVSKEEAILEPDKFYVIWQKQTINALNKDIVTSSSITVQELSADTAWEENTTPLKHVLMVNGILKWNPMTCPINGAKSWAICKKVGTDR
-907 TEPTLAKAAVYVVW
+907 Y
-921 FDHTINGLNQY
+921 TI
-932 INDSLHLGSINTD
+932 
-945 VGYFERIGLLTDSQ
+945 
-959 PFTIVDGVF
+959 
-968 RWDSRTCP
+968 
-976 RRDGAKAYA
+976 
-985 VCKWKGNGRYEML
+985 L
-998 FGQNVTLAYGDSTD
+998 FGQNVDRNSGETTD
-1012 ALYFSPVPSEA
+1012 AIYFSA
-1023 NDYVLMIA
+1023 
-1031 PANTNVYATNAGGN
+1031 
-1045 PVGKLRL
+1045 
-1052 ASGVIPLDAEYS
+1052 VIPEDY
-1064 FIYSAQINR
+1064 
-1073 YSCLFN
+1073 
-1079 ETFSYAD
+1079 
-1086 KPTTITLKY
+1086 
-1095 LAMDN
+1095 
-1100 TLTLMADGIV
+1100 
-1110 LQEGESYD
+1110 QE
-1118 ISGNQVISLLA
+1118 
-1129 VPAGT
+1129 
-1134 QEITAQYR
+1134 
-1142 VATRQ
+1142 
-1147 AYDVVD
+1147 VD
-1153 GYVKTS
+1153 F
-1159 DLVPKT
+1159 

>member
-16 ALSPWSR
+16 ALSPWAR

-215 KSHSLA
+215 KSHSSA

-241 ETKYESA
+241 ETQYESA
-248 PVLSTDY
+248 IIGTTNYESN
-255 VSDTLK
+255 TLK
-261 ITYKVSLFS
+261 IEYKVSLFT
-270 QIATKTRPTITSV
+270 QIVPKTQPTITSV
-283 CQRLLSSGITR
+283 CQRLLASGITR
-294 RGGFS
+294 RVGIDKGAEIQK
-299 SQEYVLDENFAEEY
+299 QEYVLDEDFAQEY
-313 KNVLAPEFSF
+313 KNVTAPEFSF
-323 TNCTLFEALAQVGG
+323 TNCTLWDALSQVGG

-405 GTITE
+405 GAITE
-410 LGNDYITVRTEDGNI
+410 FGNDYITVRTEDGNI

-450 IPDHDANFDG
+450 IPDYNSG
-460 RTTPVGDI
+460 NTPVGDI

-502 GTTIDGL
+502 GNIIDGL
-509 TWRQKNVTS
+509 TFKQEGQTS
-518 IGDAFQNTAIINIIN
+518 VSEAFNNTAIVNIIN
-533 AKAGLSLKSAEKN
+533 AKTGIGLKPIDTSN
-546 DGEWYRRLAFKVTY
+546 GEWYRRLAFKVTY

-581 NNALVYNQ
+581 SNALVYNQ

-639 ATIDA
+639 ATVDA

-685 ERHIHYADKIFIGK
+685 ERHIQYAERIIVGK
-699 TPTTGSKLTLL
+699 SAYASRYSYQSNGNTVVDTH
-710 QNVPNVLINTI
+710 NTI
-721 NHSKTGDEE
+721 LRYFTLMMKRTFDRGAWSADESDYV
-730 IKKAQLVRILPFSAG
+730 INKIMCAFVSFDKFNASDGILM
-745 NALQDRAVIL
+745 
-755 PVVAFPFGTSI
+755 PVVAFPFGNSI
-766 CFNFSFYDNYG
+766 CFNISFYDNYG
-777 AGYQS
+777 AGFQS
-782 SDDYENEKNK
+782 SNDFENEKNK
-792 AAQRLV
+792 ATQRLV
-798 PYTDVYGEVS
+798 PYTDVYGEFS
-808 HIHFAMYNEGWTPNL
+808 KMSLFMSDNAWTPSFNE
-823 AAQADGGYAKL
+823 QKDGGKAML
-834 YPQDNEFNW
+834 YPEGTLF
-843 YSGDHS
+843 S
-849 KALVDSYLVSY
+849 KYGFTTLEATGNLDDYALKID
-860 LLTDGA
+860 
-866 LEINKDSREKIDVT
+866 KDSREQIDIS
-880 YQVHYIAKSDDI
+880 YQVHYVSDSDDI
-892 VVGTGLADFCKLVTD
+892 IVCPGLASFNPYVSKEEAILEPDKFYVIWQKQTINALNKDIVASTSITVQELSADTAWEENTTPLTHVLMVNGILKWNPMTCPINGAKSWAICKKVGTDR
-907 TEPTLAKAAVYVVW
+907 Y
-921 FDHTINGLNQY
+921 TI
-932 INDSLHLGSINTD
+932 
-945 VGYFERIGLLTDSQ
+945 
-959 PFTIVDGVF
+959 
-968 RWDSRTCP
+968 
-976 RRDGAKAYA
+976 
-985 VCKWKGNGRYEML
+985 L
-998 FGQNVTLAYGDSTD
+998 FGQNVDRNSGETTD
-1012 ALYFSPVPSEA
+1012 AIYFSA
-1023 NDYVLMIA
+1023 
-1031 PANTNVYATNAGGN
+1031 
-1045 PVGKLRL
+1045 
-1052 ASGVIPLDAEYS
+1052 VIPEDY
-1064 FIYSAQINR
+1064 
-1073 YSCLFN
+1073 
-1079 ETFSYAD
+1079 
-1086 KPTTITLKY
+1086 
-1095 LAMDN
+1095 
-1100 TLTLMADGIV
+1100 
-1110 LQEGESYD
+1110 QE
-1118 ISGNQVISLLA
+1118 
-1129 VPAGT
+1129 
-1134 QEITAQYR
+1134 
-1142 VATRQ
+1142 VAF
-1147 AYDVVD
+1147 
-1153 GYVKTS
+1153 
-1159 DLVPKT
+1159 

>member
-16 ALSPWSR
+16 ALSPWAR

-119 LHTDYNEKY
+119 LHTDYAAGTSIATGVFSDESTGTGYQTPTYNNTIKNPNQSGNITIPSCQSSFALGSRGRWYNE
-128 AAALVSKETDYPG
+128 DYNHP
-141 GGVDLNVVLV
+141 
-151 EKNKIMQPYQHGDSI
+151 
-166 DIPCVQYYPELDE
+166 
-179 QGLYVFDSDSHYG
+179 
-192 RVFRFGV
+192 
-199 YPCTVTI
+199 
-206 DVDGRVIYT
+206 VDGKGCYAIITYPSGKTVNTGYIEKTTYSLNADEIGTYT
-215 KSHSLA
+215 IMYQLQ
-221 RFDTETL
+221 
-228 TIPNE
+228 
-233 GERLTITY
+233 Y
-241 ETKYESA
+241 ETKDPQADVYYN
-248 PVLSTDY
+248 DRCKY
-255 VSDTLK
+255 TLK
-261 ITYKVSLFS
+261 IGVFE
-270 QIATKTRPTITSV
+270 QIAPKTQPTITSV

-299 SQEYVLDENFAEEY
+299 AQEYVLDEDFAEEY
-313 KNVLAPEFSF
+313 KNVTAPEFSF
-323 TNCTLFEALAQVGG
+323 TNCTLWDALSQVGG

-391 TSPAQNLCN
+391 SSPAQNLCN

-450 IPDHDANFDG
+450 IPDYNRG
-460 RTTPVGDI
+460 NTPVGDI

-518 IGDAFQNTAIINIIN
+518 VGDAFQNTAIINIIN
-533 AKAGLSLKSAEKN
+533 AKTGLSLKSAEKN

-572 PVLTDGGET
+572 PVFTDGGET
-581 NNALVYNQ
+581 SNALVYNQ

-699 TPTTGSKLTLL
+699 TPTVGSNLTLL

-721 NHSKTGDEE
+721 NHSKTGDDE
-730 IKKAQLVRILPFSAG
+730 IKKAQLVRVLPFSAG

-907 TEPTLAKAAVYVVW
+907 TEPPLARASVFVVW

-959 PFTIVDGVF
+959 PYTIVDGVF

-976 RRDGAKAYA
+976 RRGGAKAYA

-998 FGQNVTLAYGDSTD
+998 FGQNVTLAYDDSTD
-1012 ALYFSPVPSEA
+1012 ALYFSPVSGEA
-1023 NDYVLMIA
+1023 NDYELMIA

-1159 DLVPKT
+1159 DLVPKN